1 VQNLHKEGIVDRV
14 FCVGDVMLDAAL
26 YFGSLPATDARVV
39 RGRGF
44 EPGQYLLATIHRASN
59 TDSSESL
66 KALFRAF
73 GSLDEPIVFPVHPRT
88 RHAMAAAGIA
98 PSPNVQTIDPVGYL
112 EMLALE
118 KQARMILT
126 DSGGVQK
133 EAFFFGVPC
142 VTLRTETE
150 WTELVEAGWNRVVG
164 LETDAIVDAVRQW
177 TPATVRPELFGKGDA
192 ANRIAELLRS

>member
-1 VQNLHKEGIVDRV
+1 
-14 FCVGDVMLDAAL
+14 M
-26 YFGSLPATDARVV
+26 
-39 RGRGF
+39 
-44 EPGQYLLATIHRASN
+44 
-59 TDSSESL
+59 
-66 KALFRAF
+66 
-73 GSLDEPIVFPVHPRT
+73 
-88 RHAMAAAGIA
+88 
-98 PSPNVQTIDPVGYL
+98 QTIDPVGYL

-164 LETDAIVDAVRQW
+164 LKTDAIVEAVRQW
-177 TPATVRPELFGKGDA
+177 KPTRRQTRALWKR
-192 ANRIAELLRS
+192 